1 MQNEGK
7 KFKKVFYSYW
17 FLFVMLGIF
26 TVVSVAFTR
35 SFYQDYQV
43 KKEIERLKKEFSVLE
58 TKKLRS
64 LELLSYFQSDEF
76 LEKRA
81 RLEMNLSKPGEQV
94 AVIKGLNE
102 ETDGQTENNV
112 IKSNLP
118 NYKKWWNYFFN
129 HN

>member
-1 MQNEGK
+1 MQNEGR
-7 KFKKVFYSYW
+7 KFKKIFYSYW
-17 FLFVMLGIF
+17 FLFSMLVIF

-43 KKEIERLKKEFSVLE
+43 KKEIEYLKKEAAVLE
-58 TKKLRS
+58 AKKLRS

-81 RLEMNLSKPGEQV
+81 RLEMNLTRPGEQA

-102 ETDGQTENNV
+102 EVDGQMEGDMV
-112 IKSNLP
+112 ESNLP